1 MNVEVNVEH
10 PELIRP
16 VPYQA
21 FHMSLN
27 VHLNNK
33 FNYSFLIYEPCV
45 TYVRLESCFARK
57 ACTSVCW
64 T

>member
-33 FNYSFLIYEPCV
+33 FNYSFLIYEPCI
-45 TYVRLESCFARK
+45 TYVWPRVVLGF
-57 ACTSVCW
+57 
-64 T
+64 